1 LGSVGAVCCR
11 TSKDLTQSAQRNGG
25 EKSEKCN
32 CIYRRDAENAENAEN
47 AEKDEDDERFN
58 AEGAEVGAHRTPRKA
73 RSTEREWAG
82 QLVGEFGY
90 HLLQRFGQVA
100 VAQAHMPSS
109 PAGQF
114 VSIEVARGLL
124 QKGAAPAEWNLTAER
139 FRLVLERSV
148 AHRFTNATSHLS
160 GGASS
165 HTHSNTPSH
174 APPDARAIQA
184 YMDSLHAADLALAC
198 ACSDGN
204 AAAWDFFMARFR
216 PELYRAGWAIAGESG
231 GRELAD
237 SLYAELYGLRE
248 VAGQRKSLFDYFLG
262 RSKLTTWLHAILA
275 QRHVD
280 GIRRARRTD
289 ALEEG
294 EAGEHAYAAQQTSLA
309 NSAASSPDPERNRF
323 LAILQAVLTAALN
336 ALAPRD
342 RLRLAYYYV
351 EGLTLAEIGRLVG
364 EHEATV
370 SRKLERTRREIRKH
384 VEGALRQEKKLS
396 AAQLQLCYEYAREE
410 WPFDLTRALSPG
422 E

>member
-1 LGSVGAVCCR
+1 V
-11 TSKDLTQSAQRNGG
+11 
-25 EKSEKCN
+25 
-32 CIYRRDAENAENAEN
+32 RD
-47 AEKDEDDERFN
+47 
-58 AEGAEVGAHRTPRKA
+58 
-73 RSTEREWAG
+73 WAG
-82 QLVGEFGY
+82 QLAREFEY
-90 HLLQRFGQVA
+90 HLLQRGRRVVA
-100 VAQAHMPSS
+100 TQAHMPSS

-114 VSIEVARGLL
+114 VSLEVARGLL

-148 AHRFTNATSHLS
+148 AHRFRCASSGEHSSSPYTATSKQSSRRSSEVSADDSARTSSEDSLS
-160 GGASS
+160 SSSDRRSITRSVAS
-165 HTHSNTPSH
+165 
-174 APPDARAIQA
+174 PDARALQA

-216 PELYRAGWAIAGESG
+216 PELYRAGRAIAGEAA

-237 SLYAELYGLRE
+237 SLCAELYGLRE

-280 GIRRARRTD
+280 GIRRARSTEP
-289 ALEEG
+289 LEEG
-294 EAGEHAYAAQQTSLA
+294 EAGERAYAAQQTLAGNSLA
-309 NSAASSPDPERNRF
+309 NSPDPDRTRY
-323 LAILQAVLTAALN
+323 LAILQAALTAALD
-336 ALAPRD
+336 ALEPRD

-351 EGLTLAEIGRLVG
+351 EGMTLAEIGRLVG

-370 SRKLERTRREIRKH
+370 SRKLERTRREIRKD
-384 VEGALRQEKKLS
+384 VEGALRREKKLS

-410 WPFDLTRALSPG
+410 WPFDLTRALSQ
-422 E
+422 EE

>member
-1 LGSVGAVCCR
+1 
-11 TSKDLTQSAQRNGG
+11 
-25 EKSEKCN
+25 
-32 CIYRRDAENAENAEN
+32 
-47 AEKDEDDERFN
+47 
-58 AEGAEVGAHRTPRKA
+58 
-73 RSTEREWAG
+73 
-82 QLVGEFGY
+82 
-90 HLLQRFGQVA
+90 
-100 VAQAHMPSS
+100 MPSS
-109 PAGQF
+109 PAAQF

-124 QKGAAPAEWNLTAER
+124 LKGAAPAEWNLTAER
-139 FRLVLERSV
+139 FRDALERSV
-148 AHRFTNATSHLS
+148 AHRFTRTASGVSTSAPSNLS

-165 HTHSNTPSH
+165 STRSSTPS
-174 APPDARAIQA
+174 PTLPDARAIRA
-184 YMDSLHAADLALAC
+184 YLDSLHAADLALAC

-204 AAAWDFFMARFR
+204 AMAWDFFMARFR
-216 PELYRAGWAIAGESG
+216 PELYRAGRAIAGESV

-248 VAGQRKSLFDYFLG
+248 VAGQRKSLFVYFLG

-280 GIRRARRTD
+280 GIRRARGTEP
-289 ALEEG
+289 LEEG
-294 EAGEHAYAAQQTSLA
+294 EAGERLYAAQQNTSTNWTGSLA
-309 NSAASSPDPERNRF
+309 ASSAARSPDPERNRF
-323 LAILQAVLTAALN
+323 LAILQVVLTAALD

-384 VEGALRQEKKLS
+384 VEGTLRQEKKLS
-396 AAQLQLCYEYAREE
+396 AAQLQLCYEYARQE
-410 WPFDLTRALSPG
+410 WPFDLTRALSQG

>member
-1 LGSVGAVCCR
+1 
-11 TSKDLTQSAQRNGG
+11 
-25 EKSEKCN
+25 
-32 CIYRRDAENAENAEN
+32 
-47 AEKDEDDERFN
+47 
-58 AEGAEVGAHRTPRKA
+58 
-73 RSTEREWAG
+73 
-82 QLVGEFGY
+82 
-90 HLLQRFGQVA
+90 
-100 VAQAHMPSS
+100 MPSS

-114 VSIEVARGLL
+114 VSIDVARGLL

-139 FRLVLERSV
+139 FQRALERSV
-148 AHRFTNATSHLS
+148 AHRLAKAPSRASWNAPSD
-160 GGASS
+160 
-165 HTHSNTPSH
+165 PSH
-174 APPDARAIQA
+174 GLSSDQTRNASHQTRIETPFDANSRTLPDAPAIEA
-184 YMDSLHAADLALAC
+184 YLDSLHAADLALAC

-204 AAAWDFFMARFR
+204 AAAWDFFMARYR
-216 PELYRAGWAIAGESG
+216 PELYRAGRAIAGESA

-237 SLYAELYGLRE
+237 SLYSDLYGLRE

-280 GIRRARRTD
+280 GIRRARRTEP
-289 ALEEG
+289 LEED
-294 EAGEHAYAAQQTSLA
+294 EAGERVYAARQ
-309 NSAASSPDPERNRF
+309 NSAANLAGNSVASSPDPERNRF
-323 LAILQAVLTAALN
+323 LAILQAALTAALD

-370 SRKLERTRREIRKH
+370 SRKVERTRREIRKH
-384 VEGALRQEKKLS
+384 VEAALRQEKKLS

>member
-1 LGSVGAVCCR
+1 
-11 TSKDLTQSAQRNGG
+11 
-25 EKSEKCN
+25 
-32 CIYRRDAENAENAEN
+32 
-47 AEKDEDDERFN
+47 
-58 AEGAEVGAHRTPRKA
+58 
-73 RSTEREWAG
+73 
-82 QLVGEFGY
+82 
-90 HLLQRFGQVA
+90 
-100 VAQAHMPSS
+100 MPSS

-114 VSIEVARGLL
+114 VSIDVARGLL

-139 FRLVLERSV
+139 FRDALERSV
-148 AHRFTNATSHLS
+148 AHRFHNAPSHLS
-160 GGASS
+160 GGASPS
-165 HTHSNTPSH
+165 TRFDTPSH
-174 APPDARAIQA
+174 TSPDARALQT
-184 YMDSLHAADLALAC
+184 YLDSLHAADLALAC

-216 PELYRAGWAIAGESG
+216 PELYRAGRAIAGESA

-280 GIRRARRTD
+280 GIRRARRTEP
-289 ALEEG
+289 LEEG
-294 EAGEHAYAAQQTSLA
+294 EAGERLYSAQQTSA
-309 NSAASSPDPERNRF
+309 TSSAGNSAASSPDPERNRF
-323 LAILQAVLTAALN
+323 LAILQAVLTAALG
-336 ALAPRD
+336 ALQARD

-351 EGLTLAEIGRLVG
+351 EGLTLAEIGRLLG